1 MRLLLTVSVACLL
14 AGAASA
20 QTEKKVWTA
29 APVPGVIT
37 NDVAPADRAGGISGP
52 DTSSPFS
59 AVPTGA
65 RTGSQSSQTQT
76 TRDGGGPGMDTVTHD
91 VSK

>member
-1 MRLLLTVSVACLL
+1 MRLMLTMFAACLL

-20 QTEKKVWTA
+20 QTEKKVWTD
-29 APVPGVIT
+29 APVPGTVT
-37 NDVAPADRAGGISGP
+37 NDVAPADRAGGITGP

-65 RTGSQSSQTQT
+65 RTGSQPNQTS
-76 TRDGGGPGMDTVTHD
+76 RDGGGPGTDTLTPN

>member
-1 MRLLLTVSVACLL
+1 MRLLLTIFATCLL

-20 QTEKKVWTA
+20 QTEKKVWTD

-37 NDVAPADRAGGISGP
+37 NDVAPADRAGGITGP

-65 RTGSQSSQTQT
+65 RTGSQPNQTQT
-76 TRDGGGPGMDTVTHD
+76 TRDGGGPGMDTVTPD
-91 VSK
+91 VGK

>member
-1 MRLLLTVSVACLL
+1 MRLLLTISAACLL
-14 AGAASA
+14 AGTASA

-37 NDVAPADRAGGISGP
+37 NDVPPSDRAGVTQP
-52 DTSSPFS
+52 ETSSPFS
-59 AVPTGA
+59 ALPTGA
-65 RTGSQSSQTQT
+65 RTGSQSSQT
-76 TRDGGGPGMDTVTHD
+76 TRDGGGPGADSITPN

>member
-1 MRLLLTVSVACLL
+1 MRLLLAIFVACLL

-37 NDVAPADRAGGISGP
+37 NDVTPADRAGSTQP
-52 DTSSPFS
+52 ETSSPFS
-59 AVPTGA
+59 ALSSGAQLGRQPNPTL
-65 RTGSQSSQTQT
+65 
-76 TRDGGGPGMDTVTHD
+76 RDGSPGSDSLTPD

>member
-1 MRLLLTVSVACLL
+1 MRLLFTIFAACVL
-14 AGAASA
+14 ASAASA

-29 APVPGVIT
+29 APVPGVVT
-37 NDVAPADRAGGISGP
+37 NDTTPADRAGGITAP

-59 AVPTGA
+59 ALPSGA
-65 RTGSQSSQTQT
+65 RTGSQPSQTS
-76 TRDGGGPGMDTVTHD
+76 RDGGGPGTDTLTPN

>member
-1 MRLLLTVSVACLL
+1 MFAACLV

-20 QTEKKVWTA
+20 QTEKKVWTD

-37 NDVAPADRAGGISGP
+37 NDVTPADRAGGNNGT
-52 DTSSPFS
+52 DGSSPFS

-65 RTGSQSSQTQT
+65 RAGSQSNETS
-76 TRDGGGPGMDTVTHD
+76 RDGGGPGSDTLTPN